1 MMSSQH
7 RQPPFDANEFIERW
21 LHTSMSNDFHPNS
34 PTDHCTVR
42 TDEHFGRRDPDQ
54 NSARRHDNSPDRHN
68 FQKPAILDPTTT
80 EHPSHQLPDDQSA
93 NIPDPAAKYARQKRH
108 PTRKDR
114 YNVQEVNKMQP
125 TNPGARRKR
134 RKKSGPELID
144 HFEAPNIHTQ
154 RLTLKPSIGPGL
166 FNKARSSAQVGQRGL
181 PDLIFSEM
189 KFLANK
195 FNLVHTNN
203 TSSVRQP
210 QTVTRNK
217 LPDEGVDPFSSR
229 SIDASSRIRNAPAYT
244 ADNPT
249 PPAITSR
256 RDFMN
261 KLSSVHCML
270 QTPHSRPSNP
280 QEPVQVAPWSFSPV
294 KPMNHRSPRKRPDML
309 DGNASRL
316 WTSSVADRPETIH
329 PMSSASNQMV
339 KDQVNKML
347 FGDIS
352 SSTQPLKRYLSL
364 EDLFLL
370 ASKEAEERPM
380 LVPVLGSPGYPSKSK
395 QLRPPSVGFRRDG
408 DHYRSSVYTD
418 TGSSIQA
425 GREYRRGAQGIIET
439 SGLIAYRPDR
449 ATAETQTH
457 HQARYTGQ
465 MGLPLSY
472 TRRLGAVDTP
482 ELPPLR
488 SPCRLTY
495 GYQCPSIEQTSE
507 MSCCHDIEQDPALG
521 MSPGHDSSN
530 SLDLFDKQLLDT
542 ESGEHLEV
550 QVSPHF
556 NTRPRDE
563 EYQRQW
569 TSSQPSIVEPEIGSK
584 LDNHDDYDEAG
595 HPGRSGRQIFPGLE
609 TKWAPDIGV
618 LGSPIRTPFRGFDRP
633 HILY

>member
-1 MMSSQH
+1 MIH
-7 RQPPFDANEFIERW
+7 A
-21 LHTSMSNDFHPNS
+21 T
-34 PTDHCTVR
+34 
-42 TDEHFGRRDPDQ
+42 
-54 NSARRHDNSPDRHN
+54 
-68 FQKPAILDPTTT
+68 DPTTT
-80 EHPSHQLPDDQSA
+80 EHPSYHLPDDKSA
-93 NIPDPAAKYARQKRH
+93 GISDPAAKYARQKRH

-114 YNVQEVNKMQP
+114 YNVQEVNKIQP

-144 HFEAPNIHTQ
+144 HFEAPNIQTQ

-166 FNKARSSAQVGQRGL
+166 FNKARASAQVGWRGL

-210 QTVTRNK
+210 QTESRNK
-217 LPDEGVDPFSSR
+217 LPDQGVNHFSSR
-229 SIDASSRIRNAPAYT
+229 SIDASSRIQTATAYT
-244 ADNPT
+244 ADNPI

-256 RDFMN
+256 RDFM
-261 KLSSVHCML
+261 KDLSSVHCML

-294 KPMNHRSPRKRPDML
+294 KPMNHRSPRKRPGML

-352 SSTQPLKRYLSL
+352 STTQPLKRYLSL

-370 ASKEAEERPM
+370 ASKDAEERSM
-380 LVPVLGSPGYPSKSK
+380 LVPALGSPGYPSKSK
-395 QLRPPSVGFRRDG
+395 QPMPPSVGSRRDG
-408 DHYRSSVYTD
+408 NPYKSSIHTD
-418 TGSSIQA
+418 IGSSIQA
-425 GREYRRGAQGIIET
+425 GREYRLGAQGITET
-439 SGLIAYRPDR
+439 SGLISCRPHR
-449 ATAETQTH
+449 ATAETQGH
-457 HQARYTGQ
+457 HQTHYTGQ
-465 MGLPLSY
+465 MRLPSRY
-472 TRRLGAVDTP
+472 TNPLGAVDTL

-488 SPCRLTY
+488 SPRRPTD
-495 GYQCPSIEQTSE
+495 GFQCPSIEQTSE
-507 MSCCHDIEQDPALG
+507 MSCCHDIEHDPALD
-521 MSPGHDSSN
+521 MSPGHDSSH

-542 ESGEHLEV
+542 GSGDRLEV
-550 QVSPHF
+550 QLSPHF

-569 TSSQPSIVEPEIGSK
+569 TSSRPSIVEPEIGRK
-584 LDNHDDYDEAG
+584 FDNHDNYDEAV
-595 HPGRSGRQIFPGLE
+595 HAGRSGRQIFPELE
-609 TKWAPDIGV
+609 TKWAPEFGV
-618 LGSPIRTPFRGFDRP
+618 FRSPISTPFRGFDRP